1 LNRCK
6 NCNFDVQLIG
16 AKRGQSGKNRI
27 ALVFL
32 YLEFSMQVALSG
44 SIGRA
49 VSTISTPLPDG
60 SGSSTPISEVPLRVG
75 VAEGVSDWYLL
86 KFTDAAGV
94 KAAQLIIKGAQ
105 ISVVGDLAF
114 EDFLD
119 SDQVRRSKPV
129 VTVSDLQLERFAK
142 AA

>member
-6 NCNFDVQLIG
+6 NCNFDAQLIG
-16 AKRGQSGKNRI
+16 AKHRQSGSYRI
-27 ALVFL
+27 VLVFL

-49 VSTISTPLPDG
+49 VSTTNTPLSDG
-60 SGSSTPISEVPLRVG
+60 SGSTPIS
-75 VAEGVSDWYLL
+75 
-86 KFTDAAGV
+86 AAGV
-94 KAAQLIIKGAQ
+94 KAAQFIIKGAQ
-105 ISVVGDLAF
+105 VSIVGDLAF
-114 EDFLD
+114 EDWID
-119 SDQVRRSKPV
+119 EETQVRRSKPV

>member
-1 LNRCK
+1 
-6 NCNFDVQLIG
+6 
-16 AKRGQSGKNRI
+16 
-27 ALVFL
+27 VFL

-49 VSTISTPLPDG
+49 VSTTNTPLSDG
-60 SGSSTPISEVPLRVG
+60 SGSTPISEVPLRVRI
-75 VAEGVSDWYLL
+75 AEGVNDWYLL

-94 KAAQLIIKGAQ
+94 KAAQFIIKGAQ
-105 ISVVGDLAF
+105 VSIVGDLVF
-114 EDFLD
+114 EDWID
-119 SDQVRRSKPV
+119 ETQVRRSKPV